1 MVETNEKFTEREEI
15 EMLLPWFVAG
25 TLDVADQERVA
36 RYLSAHPEMNA
47 QLKLIQDEQGETVLA
62 NESLGGASAGA
73 LAKLKDAI
81 AAQPRRLTA
90 AAVRRS
96 LWAELGRLFSTP
108 TPRAVQWAGA
118 AAAVLVVVQAAVIG
132 GMLIKSPGGAPNSG
146 EPAIAKRNLDAP
158 RVAENRAPSSGNG
171 AVRRFRVA
179 SGGVTQGT
187 RVIVR
192 FTPGLPMDKV
202 AEFLRTQRAEIVAG
216 PKPGG
221 FFEVRISK
229 DKLSPSERETA
240 IAKLKSA
247 TDVIS
252 QIVP

>member
-1 MVETNEKFTEREEI
+1 
-15 EMLLPWFVAG
+15 MLLPWFVAG
-25 TLDVADQERVA
+25 TLDAADQERVT

-47 QLKLIQDEQGETVLA
+47 QLKLIQDEQGETIYV
-62 NESLGGASAGA
+62 NEALGGAPAGA

-81 AAQPRRLTA
+81 AAEPRRLTA

-96 LWAELGRLFSTP
+96 LWAELGRLFSMP

-118 AAAVLVVVQAAVIG
+118 AAAVVLVVQAAVIG
-132 GMLIKSPGGAPNSG
+132 GMLVKSSGGAPNGG
-146 EPAIAKRNLDAP
+146 EPVIAKRQLNAP
-158 RVAENRAPSSGNG
+158 RVAEDRAPTGANS

-192 FTPGLPMDKV
+192 FAPGLPMEKV
-202 AEFLRTQRAEIVAG
+202 AEFLRSQRAEIVAG

-221 FFEVRISK
+221 FFEVRISN
-229 DKLSPSERETA
+229 DTLSPSEREAA

-252 QIVP
+252 QVMP